1 MLTRNNNNN
10 VNYRFNIDKFYKDY
24 LKGPKLFK
32 NRDALEPSFIP
43 DDLPHRDKEIQ
54 KIAELTACALT
65 GDAPPS
71 FLCYGM
77 TGTGKTATIRYVSQK
92 LAQQPILE
100 SKPWWI
106 YINCNVVSTP
116 YRILAHIYNTIS
128 VREKIP
134 PTGLP
139 KDIIFKKLLGLLDQ
153 KVGNSICFLVL
164 DEIDK
169 LIENKKGGNEIL
181 YDLTRLNENLDYCK
195 TSLIGIS
202 NKLKFR
208 ENLDPR
214 VLSSLGEE
222 LPIVFHP
229 YNATQLG
236 DILKDRAKI
245 AFYEGVLE
253 EGIIRLCAGLAA
265 KEDGDARKAL
275 QLLRK
280 AGELAQRAQ
289 NKIITSKHLYDA
301 QNDLE
306 KDHIIEYILG
316 MPLQAKLVL
325 TAIYLLSKFPESPE
339 IIISGDV
346 YEVYAEICNIII
358 GVRKL
363 TERRISDYINE
374 LSLAGI
380 ISAPVKSM
388 GYHGRTKIIR
398 LDIDMALLKDILSKI
413 DKIKKI
419 LLLNYKPVLLQSKK
433 VKLKNNVFKRLI

>member
-1 MLTRNNNNN
+1 MLKNPDNKYN
-10 VNYRFNIDKFYKDY
+10 FNIDKFYKDY
-24 LKGPKLFK
+24 LKGPKIFK
-32 NRDALEPSFIP
+32 NREALESSFIP
-43 DDLPHRDKEIQ
+43 VDLPHRDKEIK
-54 KIAELTACALT
+54 KIAELTACALM

-92 LAQQPILE
+92 LSQQDLE
-100 SKPWWI
+100 KPWWI

-128 VREKIP
+128 GGEKIP

-139 KDIIFKKLLGLLDQ
+139 KDVIFKKLLGLLDHMIR
-153 KVGNSICFLVL
+153 NSICFLVL

-169 LIENKKGGNEIL
+169 LVDNKKGGNEIL
-181 YDLTRLNENLDYCK
+181 YDLTRLNENLDHCR

-222 LPIVFHP
+222 IPIVFNP

-236 DILKDRAKI
+236 DILKDRGKI
-245 AFYEGVLE
+245 AFYDSVLDDGV
-253 EGIIRLCAGLAA
+253 IRLCAGLAA

-280 AGELAQRAQ
+280 AGELAQRTQ
-289 NKIITSKHLYDA
+289 NKTITTKHVYEA

-306 KDHIIEYILG
+306 KDHIKEFILG
-316 MPLQAKLVL
+316 MPLQAQLIL
-325 TAIYLLSKFPESPE
+325 TSIYLLSKYPDSPE

-346 YEVYAEICNIII
+346 YDVYSELCNIIP
-358 GVRKL
+358 GTRKL

-374 LSLAGI
+374 LALAGI

-398 LDIDMALLKDILSKI
+398 LDIDINLLKNILSRIEKI
-413 DKIKKI
+413 EKI
-419 LLLNYKPVLLQSKK
+419 LDYKPVLLQSHK

>member
-1 MLTRNNNNN
+1 VLRNPDDK
-10 VNYRFNIDKFYKDY
+10 YGFNIDKFYKDY
-24 LKGPKLFK
+24 LRGPKIFK
-32 NRDALEPSFIP
+32 HREALESSFIP
-43 DDLPHRDKEIQ
+43 KELPHRDKEIQ
-54 KIAELTACALT
+54 KVAELTACALM

-77 TGTGKTATIRYVSQK
+77 TGTGKTATIRYISQK
-92 LAQQPILE
+92 LAQQDLQN
-100 SKPWWI
+100 KPWWV

-128 VREKIP
+128 GKEGIP

-139 KDIIFKKLLGLLDQ
+139 KDVIFKKLLGLLDH
-153 KVGNSICFLVL
+153 KVGHSICFLVL

-169 LIENKKGGNEIL
+169 LVENKKGGNEIL
-181 YDLTRLNENLDYCK
+181 YDLTRLNENLDYCR

-222 LPIVFHP
+222 IPIVFNP

-236 DILKDRAKI
+236 DILKDRAEI
-245 AFYEGVLE
+245 TFFDGVLDN
-253 EGIIRLCAGLAA
+253 GVIHLCAGLAA

-280 AGELAQRAQ
+280 AGELAQRVQNKTVTTKHVYEAQ
-289 NKIITSKHLYDA
+289 NE
-301 QNDLE
+301 LE
-306 KDHIIEYILG
+306 KDHIKEFILG
-316 MPLQAKLVL
+316 MPIQAQLIL
-325 TAIYLLSKFPESPE
+325 TAIYLISKFPDSSE

-346 YEVYAEICNIII
+346 YEVYGELCEIVPGI
-358 GVRKL
+358 RKL

-374 LSLAGI
+374 LALAGI
-380 ISAPVKSM
+380 ISAPVMSM

-398 LDIDMALLKDILSKI
+398 LDIDIDLLKNILSKI
-413 DKIKKI
+413 DKVKKI
-419 LLLNYKPVLLQSKK
+419 LNYKPVLIQSNK

>member
-1 MLTRNNNNN
+1 MLKNPNEKYN
-10 VNYRFNIDKFYKDY
+10 FNIDRFYKDY
-24 LKGPKLFK
+24 LRGPKIFK
-32 NRDALEPSFIP
+32 NRDALEPSFVP
-43 DDLPHRDKEIQ
+43 YELPHRDKEIQ
-54 KIAELTACALT
+54 KIAELTACALM

-71 FLCYGM
+71 FVCYGM

-92 LAQQPILE
+92 LGHHTIE
-100 SKPWWI
+100 NKPWWI

-128 VREKIP
+128 GREKIP

-139 KDIIFKKLLGLLDQ
+139 KDVIFKKLLGLLEQ

-164 DEIDK
+164 DEIDR

-181 YDLTRLNENLDYCK
+181 YDLTRLNENLDYCR

-222 LPIVFHP
+222 PPIVFNP

-236 DILKDRAKI
+236 DILEDRGKI

-253 EGIIRLCAGLAA
+253 EGVIQLCAGLAA

-289 NKIITSKHLYDA
+289 NKVITTKHVYEA

-306 KDHIIEYILG
+306 KDHVIEFILG
-316 MPLQAKLVL
+316 MPLQAQLTL
-325 TAIYLLSKFPESPE
+325 TAIYLLSKFPESLE

-346 YEVYAEICNIII
+346 YEVYAELCVIIPGI
-358 GVRKL
+358 RKL
-363 TERRISDYINE
+363 TERRISDFIND
-374 LSLAGI
+374 LALAGI

-413 DKIKKI
+413 DRIKKI
-419 LLLNYKPVLLQSKK
+419 LNYKPVLLQSKK